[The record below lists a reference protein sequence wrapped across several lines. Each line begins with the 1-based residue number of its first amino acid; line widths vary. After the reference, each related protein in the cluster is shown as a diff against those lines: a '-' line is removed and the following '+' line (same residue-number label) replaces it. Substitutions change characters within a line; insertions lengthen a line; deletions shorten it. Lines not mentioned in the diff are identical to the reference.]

1 MSNGTLKQ
9 LLTAGLYTNDDAVIQ
24 QEMRVAHAFF
34 SEGVVCDNLQDLLHC
49 EKEVRA
55 MFLFFSCPADG
66 TIKDQMVHEALET
79 HFLSDFPYWLKD
91 MFICFFYL
99 IQAKNTLIQNY
110 KLHLESNGG
119 RRNREQY
126 RYTTS

>member
-1 MSNGTLKQ
+1 
-9 LLTAGLYTNDDAVIQ
+9 
-24 QEMRVAHAFF
+24 MRVAHAFF

-49 EKEVRA
+49 KKEVRV
-55 MFLFFSCPADG
+55 MYLFFLAQ
-66 TIKDQMVHEALET
+66 QMVRLKNRWYEALET

-110 KLHLESNGG
+110 KLYLESNGG
-119 RRNREQY
+119 RRNKEQY